1 MDKYASSLLM
11 EIMIKCF
18 IFTSKASQNTVLLRF
33 RYRQDQKGRIRRM
46 TKQEFRDYVIKK
58 GIVLLD
64 GATGSCLM
72 DRGMPG
78 GVCPE
83 EWIAS
88 HPEVLTGLQREY
100 VQAGS
105 DILYAPTFTANRIK
119 LAEYGLEDRIRELNL
134 ALVAASRRAAGPDTL
149 IAGDLTMT
157 GEQLFPIG
165 RMDFEEL
172 VTVYREQI
180 GYLAEAGVDL
190 LVVETMMSLQECR
203 AALIAAKETCPSLPV
218 MVTMTFENDGRSLYG
233 TDAVTAAVVLES
245 LGADAVGANCSTG
258 PDTMAAVISQMAS
271 VTRIPII
278 AKPNAGLP
286 SLDSSGKTVYDMDA
300 PSFGQEM
307 EAVYAAGAVILGGCC
322 GTTPAHIARLA
333 AAVKGKQ
340 PAAVPRRPDGIRYLT
355 SERKTVSFGLSDLFL
370 VIGERI
376 NPTGKKKLQAELKE
390 GRFDRT
396 VQFAEEQEEAG
407 AAILDVNMGMSG
419 VDEKALMLRAVE
431 EVTQATQL
439 PLSLDSSH
447 IEVLEAALRR
457 YPGRALINSISLET
471 EKFEKLIPLAKKYGA
486 MFILL
491 PLSDAGLPG
500 SLQEKK
506 DIIEKIW
513 NRASSLGLTREDIV
527 VDGLVTTV
535 GANPEAAMETLETIR
550 YCRQNRFATVVGL
563 SNISF
568 GLPERIQVN
577 SAFLTM
583 AIQAGLT
590 MAIANPSQQQLMA
603 AAFASDLLLDKEGA
617 AERYITFANE
627 CAERAAAAAA
637 AVSAAPA
644 AVSAAPTAVLSAQ
657 KAGQSAAGNAV
668 GNTATGCIVAGNAA
682 VADTAAGSP
691 GNGRH
696 SPGAQGSPSGMGG
709 AVYEAV
715 LKGNRSG
722 IEALTK
728 TALESGLE
736 AKEILDTCLMPA
748 INRVGELFDCGKYF
762 LPQLISGAEAMKLS
776 IGVLEPYL
784 LQDENREKLP
794 VVVLATVKG
803 DIHDIG
809 KNLVALM
816 MKNYGFQVIDL
827 GKDVPTEDIIRTAKE
842 NNAALIGLSALM
854 TTTMQE
860 MRHVILLAR
869 EAGLTAKIIIGGA
882 VITQE
887 YADEI
892 QADGYSKDAADAVR
906 LARRLLGL

>member
-1 MDKYASSLLM
+1 MDKYASSLLT

-18 IFTSKASQNTVLLRF
+18 IFTSKASQNTMLLRF
-33 RYRQDQKGRIRRM
+33 RHRQDQKGRIRRM

-72 DRGMPG
+72 DKGMPG

-119 LAEYGLEDRIRELNL
+119 LAEYGLENRIRELNL
-134 ALVAASRRAAGPDTL
+134 ALVSASQKAAGADTL

-157 GEQLFPIG
+157 GEQLSPIG

-172 VTVYREQI
+172 VAVYREQI

-218 MVTMTFENDGRSLYG
+218 MVTMTFEKDGRSLYG

-258 PDTMAAVISQMAS
+258 PDTMAMVISQMAS

-286 SLDSSGKTVYDMDA
+286 SLDSAGKTVYDMDA
-300 PSFGQEM
+300 PSFGEEM

-340 PAAVPRRPDGIRYLT
+340 PAVVPRRPDGIRYLT
-355 SERKTVSFGLSDLFL
+355 SERKTVSFGLSDSFL

-568 GLPERIQVN
+568 GLPERILVN

-603 AAFASDLLLDKEGA
+603 AAFASDLLLNKDGA

-644 AVSAAPTAVLSAQ
+644 AVSAAAGSTAVSSA
-657 KAGQSAAGNAV
+657 
-668 GNTATGCIVAGNAA
+668 
-682 VADTAAGSP
+682 SP
-691 GNGRH
+691 A
-696 SPGAQGSPSGMGG
+696 PGAQGSPAGMGS
-709 AVYEAV
+709 AIYEAV

-827 GKDVPTEDIIRTAKE
+827 GKDVPAEDIIRTAKE

-860 MRHVILLAR
+860 MRHVILLAK

-892 QADGYSKDAADAVR
+892 QADGYSRDAADAVR